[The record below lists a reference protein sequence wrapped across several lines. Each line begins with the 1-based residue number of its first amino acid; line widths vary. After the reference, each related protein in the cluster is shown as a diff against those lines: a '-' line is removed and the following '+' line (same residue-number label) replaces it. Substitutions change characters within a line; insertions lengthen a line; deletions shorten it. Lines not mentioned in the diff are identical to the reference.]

1 VGCPGAQ
8 PRRVAEAVPGKLTRY
23 RRRVLES
30 DEVLADRI
38 RRGDATAFDRFF
50 ERYAAR
56 LLAYLEGMV
65 GERAAAED
73 LLQETMLRVFRHIHR
88 YEERGHFR
96 AWVFRTATNAALSEL
111 RRRRYAATESLED
124 AALGISEAA
133 ASDPA
138 EIHAEARR
146 RRATREALARLG
158 EDQRSVVLLRVREE
172 LSVREIAETLG
183 IPEGTVKSRMHH
195 AIRRMRDWIEGT
207 AEAAPRMEPEHEV
220 R

>member
-1 VGCPGAQ
+1 
-8 PRRVAEAVPGKLTRY
+8 VAEAVRWKLTGVP
-23 RRRVLES
+23 RRVLES

-38 RRGDATAFDRFF
+38 RRGDAAAFDLFF

-56 LLAYLEGMV
+56 LVAYLEGMV

-88 YEERGHFR
+88 YEERGRFR

-111 RRRRYAATESLED
+111 RRRRYAAG
-124 AALGISEAA
+124 AALEGAALEVAEARA
-133 ASDPA
+133 GDPA
-138 EIHAEARR
+138 ENHAKERR
-146 RRATREALARLG
+146 RRATLAALARLG
-158 EDQRSVVLLRVREE
+158 EDQRSVVLLRMREE
-172 LSVREIAETLG
+172 LSVREIAATLG

-195 AIRRMRDWIEGT
+195 AIRRMRDWIEGA
-207 AEAAPRMEPEHEV
+207 AEAASRMEPEHEV